1 MNSTIAHTTALD
13 RFNAW
18 QQAMWKLL
26 FEKYGDLTE
35 DDLVTSAVQPRIE
48 LLLQGGGIVE
58 GWLICATDDGGLR
71 LGHEKGKKDT
81 VTDVDFAQIVAITRR

>member
-1 MNSTIAHTTALD
+1 MDTNTTALN

-35 DDLVTSAVQPRIE
+35 NDLVTSAIQPRLK
-48 LLLQGGGIVE
+48 LLLQGGGMVE

-71 LGHEKGKKDT
+71 LGNKKGKKNHI
-81 VTDVDFAQIVAITRR
+81 TDVDFAQVAAIQD